1 MNRKERRQYVKRFN
15 TPQKLERYSQ
25 VLNSELR
32 KEYEK
37 SYEERY
43 KDEMDQSIENFI
55 TAIMYTLHFSE
66 ITNLG
71 KEKILEFMDDL
82 LSTVDMFKTGEYS
95 PEEYRSILE
104 KEEIKIITS
113 PRKEK
118 EKC

>member
-1 MNRKERRQYVKRFN
+1 MNRKERRDYAKKFN
-15 TPQKLERYSQ
+15 TPEKIDRYSR
-25 VLNSELR
+25 VLSVELR

-37 SYEERY
+37 AYDKRFE
-43 KDEMDQSIENFI
+43 KEMNDSIENFI

-104 KEEIKIITS
+104 KEGIKIITS
-113 PRKEK
+113 PRKEE